1 MIRGFAYVVLG
12 WLLLAVVGG
21 LAEVLD
27 LTVMLPATSA
37 VVITHAAFSRAPTLP
52 VGLAVAIGLGYLEDL
67 HQGAPVGTL
76 TLAYALA
83 FLALRWLSG
92 RFHVAGLGMRAAA
105 SLGAIVLVDLLT
117 LGILAALADP
127 LGLRREALWS
137 SLSAARWHALATLLV
152 APPVWAL
159 LDRAFAV
166 MRLEESTPDHMA
178 WSQRK

>member
-21 LAEVLD
+21 LAEVFGI
-27 LTVMLPATSA
+27 TVMLPATSA
-37 VVITHAAFSRAPTLP
+37 VVITHAAFARGLTLP

-76 TLAYALA
+76 TLAYGVA
-83 FLALRWLSG
+83 FLALRWFSG
-92 RFHVAGLGMRAAA
+92 RFHIGGLGMRSVA
-105 SLGAIVLVDLLT
+105 SLGAVILVDLLT
-117 LGILAALADP
+117 LGILFTLAEP
-127 LGLRREALWS
+127 FGLRREALWS
-137 SLSAARWHALATLLV
+137 SMSDARWHALATLLV

-166 MRLEESTPDHMA
+166 MRLEETTPDHMA

>member
-1 MIRGFAYVVLG
+1 MIRAFAYVVLG

-21 LAEVLD
+21 LAEVLE

-37 VVITHAAFSRAPTLP
+37 VVITHVAFARSPSLP
-52 VGLAVAIGLGYLEDL
+52 VGLAVGIALGYLEDL

-76 TLAYALA
+76 TLAYGIA
-83 FLALRWLSG
+83 FLALRWFSG
-92 RFHVAGLGMRAAA
+92 RFHIGGLTMRAMA
-105 SLGAIVLVDLLT
+105 SLGAVILIDLLT
-117 LGILAALADP
+117 LAILAALAEP

-137 SLSAARWHALATLLV
+137 SVSAARWHALATLLV

-166 MRLEESTPDHMA
+166 MRLEEATPDHMV

>member
-1 MIRGFAYVVLG
+1 MIRGFAYVVFG

-21 LAEVLD
+21 LAEVFGI
-27 LTVMLPATSA
+27 TVMLPATSA
-37 VVITHAAFSRAPTLP
+37 VVITHVAFARGPTLP
-52 VGLAVAIGLGYLEDL
+52 IGLAVGIALGYLEDL

-76 TLAYALA
+76 TLAYGLA
-83 FLALRWLSG
+83 FLALRWFSG
-92 RFHVAGLGMRAAA
+92 RFHVGGLPMRAVA

-117 LGILAALADP
+117 LGILVALAEP

-137 SLSAARWHALATLLV
+137 SLAAARWHALATLLV

-159 LDRAFAV
+159 LDRAFTVLKLDEAP
-166 MRLEESTPDHMA
+166 PDHMA